1 MRIYENPEMTS
12 HNRLAPRSYYIPG
25 GRSEHLPLNGT
36 WNFAFFD
43 RDIDVPQEIT
53 AWDTIPV
60 PSCWQLHGYEHPN
73 YSNVNYP
80 YPVDIPYV
88 PDDNPCGVY
97 QRQFEL
103 EEVWGKVYFVFEGV
117 ASCAFLYVNGQE
129 VGFTQGSHLPAEFDI
144 TPYVHAGTNTIRV
157 QVLKWCCGSYLE
169 DQDFF
174 RMNGIFRDV
183 YILQR
188 PEGHIADVEMI
199 PNDKAISLKING
211 TAEAR
216 LYAGEALLCKQNF
229 TDTLSYAPEEP
240 VLWNAEKPFLYRV
253 ELERDGEILTFHTGL
268 RSIAISDRY
277 ELLINGVSVKLHG
290 VNHHDT
296 SKFRGWCQS
305 MEELRAD
312 LQLMKDL
319 NINCVRTSHY
329 PPHPQFMQMC
339 DEMGFYVV
347 CETDLETHGI
357 LRRNSNVAYCY
368 DIWEHTLHALAH
380 TPPDLVLRCSA
391 LLHDVG
397 KVECF
402 TVDAEGTGHFYG
414 HPKVSARM
422 AEEMLRR
429 LKCSNDLRCAIVR
442 LVEWH
447 DKVFPRTEKSVRRAL
462 MHLGE
467 EDLRRLIAL
476 KRADNLAQAPEFHGT
491 QAAIDTFETILEEV
505 LRSNVCFSR
514 KDLAVNGKDITDIG
528 YQGKMVG
535 EIIEYLLEQV
545 VDGELPNNRE
555 ALLAAVGT
563 FSPATASKEAG
574 GALDA

>member
-1 MRIYENPEMTS
+1 MILIPETVKNVLCDLEAAGHEAWCVGGCVRDSLLGRLPGDWDVATS
-12 HNRLAPRSYYIPG
+12 ALPEETMAVFGPDAFPTGLQHGTVTVKRG
-25 GRSEHLPLNGT
+25 GARVEVT
-36 WNFAFFD
+36 TY
-43 RDIDVPQEIT
+43 R
-53 AWDTIPV
+53 
-60 PSCWQLHGYEHPN
+60 
-73 YSNVNYP
+73 
-80 YPVDIPYV
+80 VDGEYHDHRRPEYV
-88 PDDNPCGVY
+88 TFT
-97 QRQFEL
+97 RTL
-103 EEVWGKVYFVFEGV
+103 EEDLARRDFT
-117 ASCAFLYVNGQE
+117 VN
-129 VGFTQGSHLPAEFDI
+129 AM
-144 TPYVHAGTNTIRV
+144 A
-157 QVLKWCCGSYLE
+157 
-169 DQDFF
+169 
-174 RMNGIFRDV
+174 M
-183 YILQR
+183 
-188 PEGHIADVEMI
+188 
-199 PNDKAISLKING
+199 
-211 TAEAR
+211 
-216 LYAGEALLCKQNF
+216 
-229 TDTLSYAPEEP
+229 
-240 VLWNAEKPFLYRV
+240 
-253 ELERDGEILTFHTGL
+253 
-268 RSIAISDRY
+268 
-277 ELLINGVSVKLHG
+277 
-290 VNHHDT
+290 
-296 SKFRGWCQS
+296 
-305 MEELRAD
+305 D
-312 LQLMKDL
+312 LQGQLRDPFGGKD
-319 NINCVRTSHY
+319 
-329 PPHPQFMQMC
+329 
-339 DEMGFYVV
+339 
-347 CETDLETHGI
+347 DLQAGI
-357 LRRNSNVAYCY
+357 LRAVGEPDRRFQEDALRILRGLRFAAVLGFAIEEETGKSIHRNRALLGAIAAERIQAELFKLLCGPAAPQVLREYPDVVGVFWPELLPMVGFDQRNYHHCY

-528 YQGKMVG
+528 YQGKVVG

-545 VDGELPNNRE
+545 VDGELPNDRE